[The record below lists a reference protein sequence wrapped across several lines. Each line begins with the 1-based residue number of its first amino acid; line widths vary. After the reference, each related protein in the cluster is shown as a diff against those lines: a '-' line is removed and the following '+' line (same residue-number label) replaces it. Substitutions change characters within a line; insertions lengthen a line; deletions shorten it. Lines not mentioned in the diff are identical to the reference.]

1 MERNSGMRVIV
12 TGATSFI
19 GAAVVGRLLRR
30 GDTVCAVVRPGS
42 KHMNQLK
49 RAVRSAAEPGFAA
62 GEPWVREPEK
72 AGFTEMDG
80 GRFQVIEL
88 DLQEIEG
95 IAGIICGGADAWVHI
110 GWDGA
115 GSDNRTRR
123 DVQQANVV
131 QSLAAV
137 RAAAACGCRR
147 FVFTGSQA
155 EYGICHSLIH
165 EDTPCHPV
173 SEYGK
178 AKADFANQAKTLCKI
193 LKIEYIHTRIF
204 SVYGP
209 GDHPWSLVQSCLRTW
224 SRAGEMKLGP
234 CTQQWN
240 FLYIDDAAD
249 ALCHLLA
256 EGEPGIYNVAGQDTR
271 PLRSYIEEMYELCGC
286 QGSFAYGERPQNAEG
301 AADLMPDT
309 GKLRAAGWQERTA
322 FADGIAK
329 TLEEIRLMEE

>member
-1 MERNSGMRVIV
+1 MRVIV

-19 GAAVVGRLLRR
+19 GAAVVRRLLNQ
-30 GDTVCAVVRPGS
+30 GDEVCAVVRPGS
-42 KHMNQLK
+42 RNMSHL
-49 RAVRSAAEPGFAA
+49 
-62 GEPWVREPEK
+62 REHVSGTDLGK
-72 AGFTEMDG
+72 L
-80 GRFQVIEL
+80 QVVEL
-88 DLQEIEG
+88 DLQEIKKITG
-95 IAGIICGGADAWVHI
+95 MIHGGADAWMHI

-123 DVQQANVV
+123 DVQQTNVV

-155 EYGICHSLIH
+155 EYGIYHSVIR
-165 EDTPCHPV
+165 EDAVCHPV

-178 AKADFANQAKTLCKI
+178 AKTDFANQAKTLCKI

-224 SRAGEMKLGP
+224 SQSGEMKLGP

-240 FLYIDDAAD
+240 FLYIEDAAA
-249 ALCHLLA
+249 ALCHLLT
-256 EGEPGIYNVAGQDTR
+256 EGEPGVYNVAGTDTR
-271 PLRSYIEEMYELCGC
+271 PLRSYIEEMYELCGQ
-286 QGSFAYGERPQNAEG
+286 QGSFVYGERSQNAEG
-301 AADLMPDT
+301 AADLMPDISKLLAKT
-309 GKLRAAGWQERTA
+309 GWRMETSFAEGIER
-322 FADGIAK
+322 
-329 TLEEIRLMEE
+329 TLEEIRKNG